1 VAEVSTAQ
9 VSRLLRE
16 KILALSLFSRLPLRL
31 QKFYTRRLLLSWAFV
46 ANGRMSHG
54 FSQDSFM
61 SQSLLP
67 IQTIAGKLNLPE
79 AYFEPIGRHGA
90 KLNLGI
96 LSDPAFPARGKLV
109 LVTATTPT
117 ASGEGK
123 TVTSIGLTQGL
134 EYIGKKAIITSREPS
149 LGPVFGMKGGAAGGG
164 KSQIEP
170 SQKIN
175 LHFHGDFH
183 AITSAHNLL
192 SALIDAHLFH
202 GNDLDLDAAQI
213 TWPRTMDMND
223 RALRRITIDIG
234 EKKGVLTRNTG
245 FVITAASEVMAI
257 LALASS
263 LEDLRRRLNAIVI
276 GVTRAGKP
284 VRAAD
289 LGATGAMMALLSEA
303 ILPNLAQ
310 TTEGTPAMVHTG
322 PFANIAHG
330 TSSVISHHMGIRLA
344 DYAVNEAGFAAD
356 LGAEKYFDIVMR
368 SSGIAPACAVLVT
381 TVQSLRNQ
389 GESDL
394 DRGAPNLIRH
404 IQNLKQFGVPTVVA
418 INRFPTD
425 TEADLKKLADYCEQQ
440 GAVSALSEAFTKG
453 GAGAATLAEKVV
465 ETINKN
471 PSPKVEP
478 IYSLEASLE
487 KKIESVATKIYGAAG
502 VTLSDKAR
510 AKLQQFKDWNSA
522 GLPVCIAKTQ
532 YSFSDN
538 PKLLG
543 APTGWTLNI
552 SDASLSAG
560 AGFVV
565 AIAGNMMLMPGLPK
579 VSRAASVDVNE
590 KGEIIGI

>member
-1 VAEVSTAQ
+1 
-9 VSRLLRE
+9 
-16 KILALSLFSRLPLRL
+16 
-31 QKFYTRRLLLSWAFV
+31 
-46 ANGRMSHG
+46 
-54 FSQDSFM
+54 M

-67 IQTIAGKLNLPE
+67 IHTIAEKLNLPE
-79 AYFEPIGRHGA
+79 QYFEPIGRYGA
-90 KLNLGI
+90 KLKLDI
-96 LSDPAFPARGKLV
+96 LSDPAFPRRGKLI

-134 EYIGKKAIITSREPS
+134 ERIGRKTIITSREPS

-192 SALIDAHLFH
+192 AALIDAHVFH
-202 GNDLDLDAAQI
+202 GNELDLDISQI

-223 RALRRITIDIG
+223 RALRRVTLDIG
-234 EKKGVLTRNTG
+234 EKRGALTRDSG
-245 FVITAASEVMAI
+245 FVITAASEIMAI
-257 LALASS
+257 MALASGI
-263 LEDLRRRLNAIVI
+263 EDLRRRLDAIVV

-284 VRAAD
+284 VRATD
-289 LGATGAMMALLSEA
+289 LGATGAMMALLSDA

-322 PFANIAHG
+322 PFGNIAHG
-330 TSSVISHHMGIRLA
+330 TSSVISHNMGIRLA
-344 DYAVNEAGFAAD
+344 DYVVNEAGFAAD

-381 TVQSLRNQ
+381 TVQSLRTQ
-389 GESDL
+389 GQGDL
-394 DRGAPNLIRH
+394 DRGAPNLVRH
-404 IQNLKQFGVPTVVA
+404 IQNLKQFGVPTIVA

-425 TEADLKKLADYCEQQ
+425 SEADLSRLAAYCSQQ

-453 GAGAATLAEKVV
+453 GEGAAALAEKVV
-465 ETINKN
+465 ETIDKYPN
-471 PSPKVEP
+471 PNVRP
-478 IYSLEASLE
+478 IYALEDSLQD
-487 KKIESVATKIYGAAG
+487 KIEIVATKIYGAGG
-502 VTLSDKAR
+502 VTFSDKAR
-510 AKLQQFKDWNSA
+510 AKLQQFNDWCFA
-522 GLPVCIAKTQ
+522 RLPVCIAKTQ

-543 APTGWTLNI
+543 APSGWTLHI
-552 SDASLSAG
+552 TDASLSAG

-579 VSRAASVDVNE
+579 ISRAASIDVDA
-590 KGEIIGI
+590 KGEIIGV